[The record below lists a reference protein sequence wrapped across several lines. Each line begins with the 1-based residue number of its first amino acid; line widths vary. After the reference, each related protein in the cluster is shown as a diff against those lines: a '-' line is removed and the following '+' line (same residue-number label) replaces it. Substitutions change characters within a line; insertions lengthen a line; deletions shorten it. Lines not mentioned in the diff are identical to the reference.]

1 MNDSIWNNFNE
12 YGQKVTSDMEV
23 DTLVIGGG
31 LCGVLCA
38 YYLKEAG
45 KEVILVEADKL
56 GNGITKNTTA
66 VVSSLQDVMYQ
77 DRVKKIG
84 FEKAKE
90 YLDATT
96 FAINEYQMLAEKFD
110 FDYEEISNFMYN
122 EKYNNKLKKEHAL
135 LNEMGFISFY
145 NAANELPFKVKEILE
160 FKHQA
165 QINPLKLIL
174 ELEREIE
181 YFTNTKI
188 IEIVDNVAFTGQYY
202 IKAKNII
209 IATQFPFFK
218 LKGLFGL
225 KMYQKKSYVISF
237 KTQKLMKDSYIGIK
251 QGNYYFR
258 KYNDEMIIGA
268 CDIKTGYQNE
278 GFSAIE
284 NLINAEY
291 EDAVI
296 THKWT
301 NQDNIT
307 LDDIPYIGKIDKGLY
322 VATGFNMWGMTSSI
336 LAAFIIKNL
345 IINGH
350 SKYEKLFD
358 PKRKLY
364 KKQLNKNI
372 KNAIKHLLTFNQK
385 RCTHLG
391 CALRYNASE
400 DTYECPC
407 HGSKYDKNGKVLVGP
422 ALKDLKKDK

>member
-1 MNDSIWNNFNE
+1 MNDSIWKNFNE

-90 YLDATT
+90 YLDATM

-110 FDYEEISNFMYN
+110 FDFEEINNFMYN
-122 EKYNNKLKKEHAL
+122 EKYNNILKKEHDL
-135 LNEMGFISFY
+135 LKEMGFISFY
-145 NAANELPFKVKEILE
+145 NVENELPFKVKEILK
-160 FKHQA
+160 FTHQA

-209 IATQFPFFK
+209 IATHFPFFK

-237 KTQKLMKDSYIGIK
+237 KTQKLMKDSYIGTK

-258 KYNDEMIIGA
+258 RYNDEMIIGA

-296 THKWT
+296 THKWI

-372 KNAIKHLLTFNQK
+372 KNAIKHLLIFNRK

-407 HGSKYDKNGKVLVGP
+407 HGSKYDKNGKVIVGP
-422 ALKDLKKDK
+422 ALKDLKKNK

>member
-1 MNDSIWNNFNE
+1 MNDSIWKNFNE
-12 YGQKVTSDMEV
+12 YGQKVTADMEV

-66 VVSSLQDVMYQ
+66 VISSLQDVMYQ

-145 NAANELPFKVKEILE
+145 NVENELPFKVKEIIE

-258 KYNDEMIIGA
+258 KYNENDE
-268 CDIKTGYQNE
+268 E
-278 GFSAIE
+278 E
-284 NLINAEY
+284 
-291 EDAVI
+291 
-296 THKWT
+296 
-301 NQDNIT
+301 
-307 LDDIPYIGKIDKGLY
+307 
-322 VATGFNMWGMTSSI
+322 
-336 LAAFIIKNL
+336 
-345 IINGH
+345 
-350 SKYEKLFD
+350 
-358 PKRKLY
+358 
-364 KKQLNKNI
+364 
-372 KNAIKHLLTFNQK
+372 
-385 RCTHLG
+385 
-391 CALRYNASE
+391 
-400 DTYECPC
+400 
-407 HGSKYDKNGKVLVGP
+407 
-422 ALKDLKKDK
+422 